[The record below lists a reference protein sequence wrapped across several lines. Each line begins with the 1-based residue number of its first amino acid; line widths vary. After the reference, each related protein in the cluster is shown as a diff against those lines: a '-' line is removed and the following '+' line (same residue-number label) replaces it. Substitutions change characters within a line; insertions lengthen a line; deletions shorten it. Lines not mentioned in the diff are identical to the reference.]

1 MEVKSRVSACQE
13 PSAMWKFTKVYAR
26 AVLLKPAC
34 AFTSPE
40 DLVKSLDSD
49 LVERGRPEILYF
61 C

>member
-1 MEVKSRVSACQE
+1 MKSLVSVCLE

-40 DLVKSLDSD
+40 GLVKSLDSD
-49 LVERGRPEILYF
+49 LVEQGRPEILYF